1 MSPERASRLVARW
14 VRLYT
19 RRLPAPVAERRTGE
33 IDADLH
39 DHIAHERGNG
49 TTDRRIALGILSRML
64 RGLAADAAWRGGQAK
79 PGTAYRSGF
88 ALALLSGFF
97 LFWIVGAVGLVGESG
112 DGMDR
117 LYAGVLAV
125 GVVGAVVA
133 RFRAAGMAR
142 ALVAMAVVQAGVA
155 VAAVIAGKHEH
166 PVTSIF
172 ELLGL
177 NAMFIALFVGAA
189 QLFRHAARR
198 QPRQSG

>member
-1 MSPERASRLVARW
+1 MTPERAAGLAALW

-19 RRLPAPVAERRTGE
+19 RRLPAHVAERRIGE

-39 DHIAHERGNG
+39 DHISHEREQG
-49 TTDRRIALGILSRML
+49 TTDGRIARTVLSRML
-64 RGLAADAAWRGGQAK
+64 RGLPADAAWRGHQIGCR
-79 PGTAYRSGF
+79 TAYRSGF
-88 ALALLSGFF
+88 GLALFSGFF
-97 LFWIVGAVGLVGESG
+97 LFWIVGAVGLIGESG

-125 GVVGAVVA
+125 GIVGAVVA

-142 ALVAMAVVQAGVA
+142 ALLAMAVVQAGVA
-155 VAAVIAGKHEH
+155 VAALIAGKHED

-177 NAMFIALFVGAA
+177 NAMFIALFTGAA
-189 QLFRHAARR
+189 LLFRHAARR
-198 QPRQSG
+198 QAGQTG